1 MAKKICTKCAKV
13 KDLEEFGPDT
23 RYTYKRKSW
32 CNQCVSE
39 YQREYTSSE
48 KGKAARARA
57 QRAYM
62 QRLRDGEFVKK
73 GNSRG
78 NESE

>member
-13 KDLEEFGPDT
+13 KDLQEFAPDT
-23 RYTYKRKSW
+23 RYMYKRKSW
-32 CNQCVSE
+32 CNQCVSDYQAE
-39 YQREYTSSE
+39 YASSE

-57 QRAYM
+57 QREYM
-62 QRLRDGEFVKK
+62 QRLRNGEYVRK
-73 GNSRG
+73 GKSRG